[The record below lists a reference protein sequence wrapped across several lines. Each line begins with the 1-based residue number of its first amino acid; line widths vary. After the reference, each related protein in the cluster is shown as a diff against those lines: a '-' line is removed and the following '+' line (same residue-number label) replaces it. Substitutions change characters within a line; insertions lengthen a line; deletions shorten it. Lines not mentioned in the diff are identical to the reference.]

1 MKKYATPQ
9 AFRSALE
16 ATLRKRAGTAPLAFE
31 RRRQTLAFDRLLVR
45 LAQYFG
51 ERVLLKGGFALELRL
66 ATARATRDVDLR
78 LLGPLRTL
86 PDELTAACR
95 LDVGDWFTF
104 TIRPHK
110 TPNVAGAVYDGA
122 RFMVQAQIAGKN
134 FADPFGLDVAFG
146 DVLTDAPDLVDGCD
160 DLNFCDVPT
169 PKHRVY
175 PRTSHIAEKLH
186 AYTLPHDGREN
197 SRVKDLPDIALLATL
212 PEPLS
217 SSMVRAA
224 CTATFAQR
232 KTHDVPT
239 TLPAPPP
246 SWRATYAAMA
256 VEFGLPWADIDAV
269 TSAARAFLDP
279 VLSTSDDAMWEP
291 STWTWHPR

>member
-1 MKKYATPQ
+1 M
-9 AFRSALE
+9 
-16 ATLRKRAGTAPLAFE
+16 
-31 RRRQTLAFDRLLVR
+31 
-45 LAQYFG
+45 
-51 ERVLLKGGFALELRL
+51 
-66 ATARATRDVDLR
+66 
-78 LLGPLRTL
+78 
-86 PDELTAACR
+86 
-95 LDVGDWFTF
+95 
-104 TIRPHK
+104 
-110 TPNVAGAVYDGA
+110 AGAVYHGA

-175 PRTSHIAEKLH
+175 PRAAHIAEKLH

-212 PEPLS
+212 LEPLS
-217 SSMVRAA
+217 ASTLRAA
-224 CTATFAQR
+224 CAATFAQR

-239 TLPAPPP
+239 ALPPPPP

-256 VEFGLPWADIDAV
+256 VESDLAWADIDAV
-269 TSAARAFLDP
+269 MSAARAFLDP
-279 VLSTSDDAMWEP
+279 VLSTSTEAMWEP
-291 STWTWHPR
+291 STWTWTP